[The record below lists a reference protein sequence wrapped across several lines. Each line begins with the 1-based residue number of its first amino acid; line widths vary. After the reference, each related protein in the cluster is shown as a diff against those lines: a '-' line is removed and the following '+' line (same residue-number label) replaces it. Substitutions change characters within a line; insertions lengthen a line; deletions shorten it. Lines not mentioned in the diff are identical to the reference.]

1 MVDSSGLENRHSLEQ
16 RTIEG
21 SNPSLSFL
29 LVEYIFCLLVL
40 PGQGHNERVVARLSH
55 LAKPEK
61 KRLDINK
68 LKK

>member
-29 LVEYIFCLLVL
+29 LVEYIFLLVL
-40 PGQGHNERVVARLSH
+40 PGQGHNERVVARLSR

-61 KRLDINK
+61 KIRYK
-68 LKK
+68 

>member
-21 SNPSLSFL
+21 SNPSLSFFL
-29 LVEYIFCLLVL
+29 LVESIFCLLVL

-61 KRLDINK
+61 KIRYK
-68 LKK
+68 

>member
-1 MVDSSGLENRHSLEQ
+1 MVESSGLENRHSLKQ

-29 LVEYIFCLLVL
+29 LVEYIFLLVL
-40 PGQGHNERVVARLSH
+40 PGQGHNERVVARLSR

-61 KRLDINK
+61 KIRYK
-68 LKK
+68 